1 MMSQLFNKELLQ
13 MFNIERWQEI
23 FHTISQNK
31 LRTFLT
37 GISVA
42 SGIFILVI
50 LLGVGKGLQNG
61 IEKQFERDAA
71 GIIEVWSGTTTKEFK
86 GLNPGREIQF
96 HNSDY
101 QMSVDKFGDKM
112 DKKGPS
118 YNQWS
123 GVVIYKKETGT
134 YQFRGVHADHQ
145 FMENATV
152 IKGRFLNVNDLKNSE
167 KVVVIGQKVNLDIFK
182 EEDAVGK
189 TITVSNVPFK
199 VIGVFTDPGGER
211 EEGRMYMPISTVQR
225 VFGGGNDISNILY
238 TLKLSK
244 DYDQALA
251 QSEAFTKNLAEMLRS
266 NNTVAPDDESAI
278 GINNSVEDAK
288 KFYDLNLY
296 ISLFFWWV
304 GICTIIAGVVG
315 VSNIML
321 IIVKERTKEIGIR
334 KALGASPI
342 SIIGMILHE
351 SIFIT
356 TIAGFVGLLLGLAL
370 LEIAGPMAKSDFF
383 VNPQVD
389 FNIAISTL
397 ILLIIAGALAG
408 FFPAYRAARIRPI
421 VALRDE

>member
-1 MMSQLFNKELLQ
+1 

-23 FHTISQNK
+23 FEAIAKNK

-37 GISVA
+37 GVSVA

-71 GIIEVWSGTTTKEFK
+71 GIIQVWSGATAKAYK

-96 HNSDY
+96 RDSDY
-101 QMSVDKFGDKM
+101 DISIQKFGDLF
-112 DKKGPS
+112 DRNGAS
-118 YNQWS
+118 YNGWNASIVYGKES
-123 GVVIYKKETGT
+123 GN
-134 YQFRGVHADHQ
+134 YQYRGVNPDFLAIA
-145 FMENATV
+145 NATV
-152 IKGRFLNVNDLKNSE
+152 VQGRFINANDLIYKE
-167 KVVVIGQKVNLDIFK
+167 KVTVIGQKIKLDLFK
-182 EEDAVGK
+182 EKNPIGEQISV
-189 TITVSNVPFK
+189 NNMNFK
-199 VIGVFTDPGGER
+199 VVGVFTDPGGER
-211 EEGRMYMPISTVQR
+211 QEGR
-225 VFGGGNDISNILY
+225 VFLPLTTTQQVYGLGDKISNMFY
-238 TLKLSK
+238 TLKKKDSYEEAVAEATKFSTDLTLLLKSK
-244 DYDQALA
+244 
-251 QSEAFTKNLAEMLRS
+251 NG
-266 NNTVAPDDESAI
+266 VAPDDESAI
-278 GINNSVEDAK
+278 GVNNSVIEAK

-296 ISLFFWWV
+296 IRLFFWWV

-315 VSNIML
+315 VSNIMM

-356 TIAGFVGLLLGLAL
+356 AISGFVGLLTGLAL
-370 LEIAGPMAKSDFF
+370 LELIGPHAQSEYF

-389 FNIAISTL
+389 FTVAISTL
-397 ILLIIAGALAG
+397 IVLVIAGALAG
-408 FFPAYRAARIRPI
+408 FIPAYHAAKIRPI